1 MHGHKLTTNIWSG
14 LEAARIR
21 CCVDIMDG
29 LARDNTLHTYD
40 MVRDILQEGVICPY
54 QIAAVQSIIS
64 EEIRRT
70 QDRLDGITD
79 PCPALRNFLASEISL
94 CKAGL
99 DELEAIETTG
109 GDQS

>member
-1 MHGHKLTTNIWSG
+1 MNAIKLTTNIWSG

-40 MVRDILQEGVICPY
+40 LVRDILQEGVIGPN

-64 EEIRRT
+64 DEMRRT
-70 QDRLDGITD
+70 QTRLDGITD
-79 PCPALRNFLASEISL
+79 PCPALRNFLASEICM

-99 DELEAIETTG
+99 DELEAIATG

>member
-1 MHGHKLTTNIWSG
+1 MNTIKITTNIWSG

-40 MVRDILQEGVICPY
+40 LVRDILQEGVIGPN

-64 EEIRRT
+64 DEMRRT
-70 QDRLDGITD
+70 QTRLDGITD
-79 PCPALRNFLASEISL
+79 PCHALRNFLASEICM
-94 CKAGL
+94 CKVGL
-99 DELEAIETTG
+99 DELEAIATG

>member
-1 MHGHKLTTNIWSG
+1 MNAIKLTTNIWSG

-40 MVRDILQEGVICPY
+40 LVRDILQEGVICPN
-54 QIAAVQSIIS
+54 QIAAVQRIIS

-70 QDRLDGITD
+70 QNRLDGITE

-99 DELEAIETTG
+99 DELEAIATG

>member
-1 MHGHKLTTNIWSG
+1 MNTIKLTTNIWSG

-40 MVRDILQEGVICPY
+40 LVRDILQEGVICPY
-54 QIAAVQSIIS
+54 QIAAVQRIIS

-70 QDRLDGITD
+70 QNRLNGITD